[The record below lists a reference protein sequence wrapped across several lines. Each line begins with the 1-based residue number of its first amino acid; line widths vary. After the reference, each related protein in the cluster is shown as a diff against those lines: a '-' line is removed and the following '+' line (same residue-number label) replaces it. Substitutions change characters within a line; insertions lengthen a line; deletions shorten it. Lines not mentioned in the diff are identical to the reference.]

1 MNIQI
6 ATRHLLQDA
15 LLFLSKI
22 NSSLYTQ
29 TIPSLFNSTLG
40 KHTRHFIE
48 VYQCLLFREHPF
60 IVNYDARKRDIVLET
75 DLESAKHTIQ
85 CLIDEL
91 PQIPLQQ
98 NIFLVSLLAPHK
110 KISTNIIRE
119 LLYNYDHCVHHL
131 AMMRVGLRIIQPEIV
146 LPEHIGL
153 APSTLKQEQLKLK
166 SKCNG
171 CNHT

>member
-6 ATRHLLQDA
+6 ATQHILKDA

-29 TIPSLFNSTLG
+29 TIPALFNSTLG

-60 IVNYDARKRDIVLET
+60 IVNYDARKRDIVLEI
-75 DLESAKHTIQ
+75 DLESAKHAIQ
-85 CLIDEL
+85 RLIDEL
-91 PQIPLQQ
+91 PQMPLQQ
-98 NIFLVSLLAPHK
+98 DILLISLLAPQK
-110 KISTNIIRE
+110 KIPTNIFRE
-119 LLYNYDHCVHHL
+119 LVYNYDHCVHHL
-131 AMMRVGLRIIQPEIV
+131 ALMRVGLQIIQPEIV

-153 APSTLKQEQLKLK
+153 APSTLKQEQLK
-166 SKCNG
+166 SKFNG
-171 CNHT
+171 